1 MRKQNVIITTFNPS
15 TVIAELEAKPE
26 SCQTLAR
33 ALESVVTI
41 RSADCS
47 TIISKDECITTTK
60 HKSGH
65 SHGHRCV
72 WSECDAVC
80 VQGDDSYDCK
90 W

>member
-1 MRKQNVIITTFNPS
+1 MRNRIIMFCVVGSLVINFTCSHAEECRSETEIITNDD
-15 TVIAELEAKPE
+15 
-26 SCQTLAR
+26 CD
-33 ALESVVTI
+33 TI
-41 RSADCS
+41 L
-47 TIISKDECITTTK
+47 TKDECITTTK

-72 WSECDAVC
+72 WSDCENVC